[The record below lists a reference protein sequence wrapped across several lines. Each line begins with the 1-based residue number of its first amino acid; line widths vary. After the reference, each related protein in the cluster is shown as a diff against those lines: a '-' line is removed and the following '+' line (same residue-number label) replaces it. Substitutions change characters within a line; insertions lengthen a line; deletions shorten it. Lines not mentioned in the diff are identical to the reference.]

1 MEIEVALAGTF
12 ILIVIRWRSF
22 KDEMD
27 INALGYINYWW
38 FPWQPVLISSS
49 VTWQSADWASPLPA
63 VTLDWCPYIPQY
75 MYMYIYCFLGLR
87 ICCWHSN
94 ILCVNS
100 CVTVCNS
107 INSGVLS
114 KVGRDLV
121 FINHQYTVTNC
132 YSWLPEEREGPSHGK
147 DKFLMIYSNQFCF
160 YLFRAWIIFTLH
172 YFLWPRILCFETIKL
187 T

>member
-1 MEIEVALAGTF
+1 MTVSWL
-12 ILIVIRWRSF
+12 
-22 KDEMD
+22 D
-27 INALGYINYWW
+27 I
-38 FPWQPVLISSS
+38 
-49 VTWQSADWASPLPA
+49 TLPA

-87 ICCWHSN
+87 NCCWHSN

-107 INSGVLS
+107 IISGVLS

-121 FINHQYTVTNC
+121 FINHQYTVTNFTHGFQRK
-132 YSWLPEEREGPSHGK
+132 ERVQATVKTNFVWFTPNNSA
-147 DKFLMIYSNQFCF
+147 FICF
-160 YLFRAWIIFTLH
+160 MHELFTL
-172 YFLWPRILCFETIKL
+172 YTIFLWPRVLCFETIEL

>member
-1 MEIEVALAGTF
+1 MTVSWL
-12 ILIVIRWRSF
+12 
-22 KDEMD
+22 D
-27 INALGYINYWW
+27 I
-38 FPWQPVLISSS
+38 
-49 VTWQSADWASPLPA
+49 TLPA

-87 ICCWHSN
+87 NCCWHSN

-107 INSGVLS
+107 IISGVLS

-147 DKFLMIYSNQFCF
+147 DKFRMIYSKQFCF
-160 YLFRAWIIFTLH
+160 YLFHAWIIYTLH
-172 YFLWPRILCFETIKL
+172 YFFVAVSFVFWNYWADLAGHFLNSSFSALYALWQSVISFLSMHLESCLCAWC
-187 T
+187 

>member
-1 MEIEVALAGTF
+1 MVSLTTCANIFISHMTVSWLGITTAG
-12 ILIVIRWRSF
+12 S
-22 KDEMD
+22 
-27 INALGYINYWW
+27 N
-38 FPWQPVLISSS
+38 
-49 VTWQSADWASPLPA
+49 TWLVPLY
-63 VTLDWCPYIPQY
+63 TTIY

-87 ICCWHSN
+87 SCCWHSN